1 MPLTFPLRHIS
12 IRVPWHDAKW
22 DGSVCLDPL
31 RNSACLKLN
40 AIAEHKDEDAEAV
53 LVGRRF
59 EDLNWAQV
67 PPCLKER
74 GAFMSP
80 RPIPI
85 EYDHPYRLTQP
96 DEFGRFRPTI
106 VSHPAYS
113 APGLPFRW
121 MVKGE
126 YDTLKRQHP
135 LESVDEAWEP
145 DLGFQSAWWQDYR
158 NHAALLEAFWE
169 YVKPEESLVFFY
181 AKQVPLLEEMPS
193 RRVLVGVGRVKSVGS
208 RNEYLYAGSPDG
220 KQRSLIWERMVSH
233 SIRPRMTDGFLLP
246 YHEALA
252 KCVDGNAFNPAEV
265 VAITPEGRFTEF
277 SYATE
282 HVSDDAAIEA
292 LQSIRSALLK
302 SAELFGADIK
312 TQEDWIDRELG
323 RLWTKRGPFP
333 GMGAVLSASGVPM
346 GNFIAREVSEQ
357 AGDDKS
363 PWDAWFSSL
372 SDPAANFP
380 PELAGHIDP
389 TLAKSWQRM
398 PAERREFTELLS
410 RVDLTTDQA
419 NMLVTPEVRKS
430 IGAEVDDNG
439 FLANPYL
446 LYEATRLTSIP
457 VPVGLVD
464 RGVFLSPSKLGKFPP
479 PEQSRISTP
488 VDERRL
494 RALTIRGLEEAAVMG
509 HTLLP
514 REDIVLG
521 LRKGDEAIGEQ
532 ETLVTEDTLGVAEK
546 DTFPGEVR
554 IVEMSDGKPA
564 YQLERLGR
572 AGERIRT
579 IVRQRKGGKRH
590 NIRANWRAELER
602 ALDEAPDP
610 EEEQAREEK
619 ARALEEIANA
629 RFSVLTGSAG
639 TGKSTLL
646 SVLCKNPEI
655 QEGGIA
661 LLVPTGK
668 ARVRMEDIARKA
680 GIHNFKAY
688 TLAQFLMRFQRY
700 NPETQ
705 RYTLDGKPKEA
716 IAKNVIVDECSM
728 LTEEMLAA
736 LIESLTGMERLILVG
751 DHRQLPPIGAGRPF
765 ADIVAELRPAVT
777 GFPVVGTSYAELTIP
792 RRQAAGDR
800 DAADLAVWFGGEP
813 TPGHDRILEVF
824 TGQRESSTVKV
835 VYWET
840 ADDLTSKL
848 TRVLSEQLGFD
859 PTVDDSLEFARS
871 LGGEING
878 AYAYF
883 NRGRSGAMAEK
894 WQILTPSRHKPEGV
908 EALNRFIH
916 RIYRAEQVASATH
929 TPVGQRRRSLKPQGD
944 QLIVY
949 GDKVINNRNRRLKDG
964 EVYPGQADPYLAN
977 GEIGVVVGQIRTQNF
992 NYEPRYLEVE
1002 FSTQQGHVVKFWPSA
1017 FSQEQDSGLELA
1029 YALTVHKAQGSE
1041 FETVFLVLP
1050 SSPKYLLSRELI
1062 YTALTRQTKRL
1073 VLLVQGA
1080 PADMLAL
1087 SSEQRS
1093 DTASRLT
1100 NLFAPPTRVQI
1111 LQNSDKFF
1119 EERLIHRT
1127 ERGDAVRS
1135 KSEVIVANLLRAKGV
1150 DYRYEEP
1157 LKIGES
1163 VKYPDFTIEDDNT
1176 GETYYWEHLGMLSLP
1191 AYREAWDEK
1200 LRWYERHGIL
1210 PREQGGGERGTL
1222 IVTEDSADGGIDS
1235 EAVARLIDD
1244 LFGA

>member
-1 MPLTFPLRHIS
+1 M
-12 IRVPWHDAKW
+12 
-22 DGSVCLDPL
+22 
-31 RNSACLKLN
+31 
-40 AIAEHKDEDAEAV
+40 
-53 LVGRRF
+53 
-59 EDLNWAQV
+59 
-67 PPCLKER
+67 
-74 GAFMSP
+74 
-80 RPIPI
+80 
-85 EYDHPYRLTQP
+85 
-96 DEFGRFRPTI
+96 
-106 VSHPAYS
+106 
-113 APGLPFRW
+113 
-121 MVKGE
+121 
-126 YDTLKRQHP
+126 
-135 LESVDEAWEP
+135 
-145 DLGFQSAWWQDYR
+145 
-158 NHAALLEAFWE
+158 
-169 YVKPEESLVFFY
+169 KPEESLVFFY

-252 KCVDGNAFNPAEV
+252 KCADGNAFNPAEV

-312 TQEDWIDRELG
+312 QQEDWVDRELG

-357 AGDDKS
+357 AGDNKS

-464 RGVFLSPSKLGKFPP
+464 RGVFLSPSRLGKFPP

-494 RALTIRGLEEAAVMG
+494 RALVTRGLEEAAVMG

-661 LLVPTGK
+661 LLAPTGK

-800 DAADLAVWFGGEP
+800 DAADLAVWFGGKP

-824 TGQRESSTVKV
+824 TGQRESATVKV

-883 NRGRSGAMAEK
+883 NKDMSGAKAEN

-916 RIYRAEQVASATH
+916 RAYKAKQIKSSINDHRFV
-929 TPVGQRRRSLKPQGD
+929 KPLGVEM
-944 QLIVY
+944 IVY
-949 GDKVINNRNRRLKDG
+949 GDKIINNQNRRLSNRRMHPDG
-964 EVYPGQADPYLAN
+964 GYLAN
-977 GEIGVVVGQIRTQNF
+977 GEIGIVVGRVNWRT
-992 NYEPRYLEVE
+992 PGRPDTLMVE
-1002 FSTQQGHVVKFWPSA
+1002 FATQPEQIVMFWGSDFKEDDA
-1017 FSQEQDSGLELA
+1017 GLELA

-1041 FETVFLVLP
+1041 FNIVFVVLP
-1050 SSPKYLLSRELI
+1050 TNAEYLLSRELI
-1062 YTALTRQTKRL
+1062 YTALTRQTQRL
-1073 VLLVQGA
+1073 VLLVQGS
-1080 PADMLAL
+1080 PSDVSRILAL

-1100 NLFAPPTRVQI
+1100 NLFASPMRVKI

-1119 EERLIHRT
+1119 EDRLIHRT

-1150 DYRYEEP
+1150 NYRYEDP
-1157 LKIGES
+1157 LEIGES

-1222 IVTEDSADGGIDS
+1222 IVTEDSAEGGIDS

-1244 LFGA
+1244 LFRA